1 MWKNGKTFYR
11 QSYAL
16 LEGTNKK
23 SMNNIQGR
31 QYTLRNRVD
40 KQKK

>member
-1 MWKNGKTFYR
+1 MWKNGKTFYS

-23 SMNNIQGR
+23 SMNNIKGR
-31 QYTLRNRVD
+31 QNTLRNRVD